1 MQIENITGLYHFDD
15 FKVRAQM
22 LLQDDMSHKHFVIT
36 LNVNNFK
43 FINQTY
49 GYQKGDFLL
58 KKIAEF
64 FCYEENRCI
73 MACREYSD
81 HFVVLGELQD
91 LSEDE
96 FEYYM
101 HDRILSFSK
110 SIVREFPLFAI
121 HLNVGGYIVEDNHM
135 DISMAF
141 DRAELARRN
150 IKGNYT
156 TSFQMYN
163 DKLRTKSLEDAA
175 MIPLF
180 NRALEEGWLFA
191 YLQPKFEIETG
202 ALVGA
207 EALVRMVDE
216 NGKMVPPIAFIPKLE
231 EAGLVYQCDLTI
243 LEQVLQW
250 IQRWIDMGI
259 QPVPISVNLSR
270 VDFHNE
276 EVKTRIMKLFQKYHV
291 PVEYIEFEVT
301 ETAFVDDLDDIVS
314 QVKKL
319 HDAGFRISVD
329 DFGSG
334 YSSLSAVSIM
344 PVDVVK
350 FDRSFVQNCIHSERG
365 EIVISQMA
373 EMFKKLNLSV
383 ICEGVETI
391 EEEKRV
397 AACGIKYVQGYV
409 HDKPL
414 ACDVF
419 EEKYMIQRKEI

>member
-1 MQIENITGLYHFDD
+1 
-15 FKVRAQM
+15 
-22 LLQDDMSHKHFVIT
+22 
-36 LNVNNFK
+36 
-43 FINQTY
+43 
-49 GYQKGDFLL
+49 
-58 KKIAEF
+58 
-64 FCYEENRCI
+64 
-73 MACREYSD
+73 
-81 HFVVLGELQD
+81 
-91 LSEDE
+91 
-96 FEYYM
+96 
-101 HDRILSFSK
+101 
-110 SIVREFPLFAI
+110 
-121 HLNVGGYIVEDNHM
+121 
-135 DISMAF
+135 
-141 DRAELARRN
+141 
-150 IKGNYT
+150 
-156 TSFQMYN
+156 
-163 DKLRTKSLEDAA
+163 
-175 MIPLF
+175 
-180 NRALEEGWLFA
+180 
-191 YLQPKFEIETG
+191 
-202 ALVGA
+202 
-207 EALVRMVDE
+207 MVDE

-250 IQRWIDMGI
+250 TQRWIDMGI

-314 QVKKL
+314 QVKQL